1 MIEHTWLLAVE
12 DVMDIHELY
21 FTFTTF
27 SLVFMEM
34 VFVSE
39 VHEL

>member
-1 MIEHTWLLAVE
+1 MIECTWLLAVG
-12 DVMDIHELY
+12 DAMNINELY